1 MQYNP
6 ADRIEFKKQIKELL
20 EMKLIVASKSPHS
33 SPAFLVE
40 NEAERRIGKKRMV
53 INYKTLNKETIDDGY
68 FLPKKEEL
76 LTLIRGKKFNSGLDC
91 KAGFWQVR
99 LDEES
104 QLLTAFSCSQG
115 QYHWKVV
122 PFGLKQA
129 PEIMEDLNELDIEI
143 EETREEM
150 RLLKG
155 KLEHLLFKRRK
166 MQRNLNKKV
175 SRVEGKQSVLAV
187 VPCKLTLTGKEKISV
202 SDKEDYSS
210 GSQSMSD
217 IADKEEYPRIDKENP
232 EKKDIENEPKEKS
245 TLVPLGI
252 KFRVNADYPEKGI
265 SFEQWKTFAS
275 IIRKDDGS
283 KYLDNRF
290 FSTDNGDLSKFN
302 ILAGMQPKLCYQLFL
317 SGLIDNIYPVR
328 NLAELEFFPYGFKKA
343 VENYQKRALKNSDR
357 ELFLSV
363 QSSLPWWDNNGE
375 FHSPYCFVR
384 LGTKN
389 NNQAFK
395 EPVQREELIFTEQHL
410 EDLRAEGL
418 FRIYKNTL
426 TTISQS
432 KEIRVNYKT
441 SKVLMT
447 SYFNKKMS
455 DEDFKKFRAYKNYFL
470 TNTLDADEATKIKFC
485 EKVRKCQSTDH
496 MCPHCISS
504 PINVP
509 TDVEMESQED
519 DPCEDV

>member
-1 MQYNP
+1 
-6 ADRIEFKKQIKELL
+6 
-20 EMKLIVASKSPHS
+20 
-33 SPAFLVE
+33 
-40 NEAERRIGKKRMV
+40 
-53 INYKTLNKETIDDGY
+53 
-68 FLPKKEEL
+68 
-76 LTLIRGKKFNSGLDC
+76 
-91 KAGFWQVR
+91 
-99 LDEES
+99 
-104 QLLTAFSCSQG
+104 
-115 QYHWKVV
+115 
-122 PFGLKQA
+122 
-129 PEIMEDLNELDIEI
+129 MEDLNELDIEI

-175 SRVEGKQSVLAV
+175 SRVEEKQSVLAV
-187 VPCKLTLTGKEKISV
+187 VPGKLTLTGKEKISV

-252 KFRVNADYPEKGI
+252 KFRVNTDYPEKGI

-283 KYLDNRF
+283 KYLDNKF

-328 NLAELEFFPYGFKKA
+328 NLAELEFFPYGFKKV

-395 EPVQREELIFTEQHL
+395 EPVQREELIFTEEHL

-485 EKVRKCQSTDH
+485 EKVRKSQSTDH

>member
-1 MQYNP
+1 
-6 ADRIEFKKQIKELL
+6 
-20 EMKLIVASKSPHS
+20 
-33 SPAFLVE
+33 
-40 NEAERRIGKKRMV
+40 
-53 INYKTLNKETIDDGY
+53 
-68 FLPKKEEL
+68 
-76 LTLIRGKKFNSGLDC
+76 
-91 KAGFWQVR
+91 
-99 LDEES
+99 
-104 QLLTAFSCSQG
+104 
-115 QYHWKVV
+115 
-122 PFGLKQA
+122 
-129 PEIMEDLNELDIEI
+129 MEDLNELDIEI

-175 SRVEGKQSVLAV
+175 SRVDEKQSVLAV
-187 VPCKLTLTGKEKISV
+187 LPDKLTLTGKETISV
-202 SDKEDYSS
+202 SNKEDYSS
-210 GSQSMSD
+210 GSQGMSD
-217 IADKEEYPRIDKENP
+217 IADKEEYRRIDKKNP
-232 EKKDIENEPKEKS
+232 EKKDFIVIYTMPYEGIYSNESEFQRIITGNPSIKYKRFRSGIEAEASLAMHRNQFGNTPFDKETFAKVIENEPKEKS

-252 KFRVNADYPEKGI
+252 KFRVNTDYPEKGI
-265 SFEQWKTFAS
+265 SFEQWKTFAK

-283 KYLDNRF
+283 KYLDNKF

-317 SGLIDNIYPVR
+317 SGLIDNIYPGR

-363 QSSLPWWDNNGE
+363 QSSLPWWDNRE

-395 EPVQREELIFTEQHL
+395 EPVQLEEFIFTEEHL

-418 FRIYKNTL
+418 FSIYKDTL
-426 TTISQS
+426 TISQS
-432 KEIRVNYKT
+432 KEIRINYKT
-441 SKVLMT
+441 NKVLIT

-455 DEDFKKFRAYKNYFL
+455 DDDFKKFRAYKNYFL
-470 TNTLDADEATKIKFC
+470 TNTLDAGEATKKKFC
-485 EKVRKCQSTDH
+485 EKVRKSESTDH
-496 MCPHCISS
+496 MCPLCISS
-504 PINVP
+504 SVNLQI
-509 TDVEMESQED
+509 DAERESQD
-519 DPCEDV
+519 YPCEDM